1 MNGQCLLSLLLLWNT
16 LVNLALMVVSSSTD
30 TRIVVTI
37 PVNPVKEQGLL
48 SVHCQ
53 VWGLLA
59 NHQVTL
65 LRKLTND
72 KVELLSMNDNVLA
85 GVDENVYLAV
95 RQLEDGSNV
104 YFLSITGVKIQDQ
117 GQYSCKVEE
126 LATTV
131 TESNQVIGVDSK
143 DITVRY
149 FPIMQPICTYTKALE
164 VQSGTT
170 VTLNCTSEISNPPVK
185 IDWIHAGTNEV
196 IESKQIQSDIVTYS
210 VLKVTLYSR
219 KDVNRVFLCRIS
231 SPVFPDRQ
239 ETCHVGPFTVLPN
252 PDEIIE
258 EPIIAPLPPTDVKT
272 KINVKGDPG
281 PGKTTFVD
289 MKAKCA
295 KQCSYDTA
303 KQFPWII
310 AFVVAVILTILF
322 LVIGILLYVSYI
334 RNKTNMSNA
343 LQRRRHPDEIYSELD
358 IKPADAKV
366 YMPLELRDKFCQD
379 RQSIHYSDIPKM

>member
-1 MNGQCLLSLLLLWNT
+1 MNGHCLSSLLLLWNT
-16 LVNLALMVVSSSTD
+16 LVNLALMVVSSSTN

-37 PVNPVKEQGLL
+37 PVNPVKEDGIL

-53 VWGLLA
+53 VWGLLE

-65 LRKLTND
+65 LRILTNN
-72 KVELLSMNDNVLA
+72 KVELLSINEAVLP
-85 GVDENVYLAV
+85 GCDDNVYLAF

-104 YFLSITGVKIQDQ
+104 YFLSITDVKIQDQ

-126 LATTV
+126 LATTA
-131 TESNQVIGVDSK
+131 TESNQVIGADSK
-143 DITVRY
+143 DVTVRH
-149 FPIMQPICTYTKALE
+149 FPMMQPICTYTKSL
-164 VQSGTT
+164 VVRSGTT
-170 VTLNCTSEISNPPVK
+170 VTLNCTSGISNPPVK

-196 IESKQIQSDIVTYS
+196 IETKQIQSDEVTYS
-210 VLKVTLYSR
+210 VLEVTLYSR

-231 SPVFPDRQ
+231 SPVFPDKQ
-239 ETCHVGPFTVLPN
+239 EECHVGPFNVIPN
-252 PDEIIE
+252 PDENE
-258 EPIIAPLPPTDVKT
+258 EPIIAPLPPTNIKTGIDV
-272 KINVKGDPG
+272 NEDSGA
-281 PGKTTFVD
+281 GKTTFVD
-289 MKAKCA
+289 IKAKCA

-310 AFVVAVILTILF
+310 AFVAAVILTILF

-358 IKPADAKV
+358 IKPAEAKV
-366 YMPLELRDKFCQD
+366 YMPLELRDKFGQD